1 MVPTNNFGKKIRD
14 ETQKRLEK
22 RGLRKRN
29 ARPQLDGGAGL
40 SSRRNGNGSPGPPG
54 PGVAPGGAPDQV
66 LIKRTATDFDTEWR
80 DPIAGDGGGVTQAY
94 VDDAA
99 RFFSSPSSVS
109 VGVSSLR
116 GAKSEPRKA
125 GRPSPAADALR
136 MLKSGDAMSG
146 DLTVNGAASA
156 DQTTLSVVGRF
167 VGNVIVDGDLA
178 AIYLREAGGD
188 HRYALTKGPNVADLH
203 LQTFPGVAGIP
214 ATVLIVSRQTQV
226 VDFAV
231 RPTVNGTPVV
241 TTTELEARIATLEA
255 ELARLQSR
263 LT

>member
-1 MVPTNNFGKKIRD
+1 M
-14 ETQKRLEK
+14 
-22 RGLRKRN
+22 
-29 ARPQLDGGAGL
+29 
-40 SSRRNGNGSPGPPG
+40 SSRRNGTPGPPG
-54 PGVAPGGAPDQV
+54 PGVPPGGAPDQV
-66 LIKRTATDFDTEWR
+66 LTKRSATDFDTEWR
-80 DPIAGDGGGVTQAY
+80 DPIAGSGGVTQAY
-94 VDDAA
+94 VDAQ
-99 RFFSSPSSVS
+99 
-109 VGVSSLR
+109 
-116 GAKSEPRKA
+116 
-125 GRPSPAADALR
+125 DALR

-146 DLTVNGAASA
+146 DLTVNGSSSS
-156 DQTTLSVVGRF
+156 DQTNLSVVGRF

-255 ELARLQSR
+255 ELARLRSR